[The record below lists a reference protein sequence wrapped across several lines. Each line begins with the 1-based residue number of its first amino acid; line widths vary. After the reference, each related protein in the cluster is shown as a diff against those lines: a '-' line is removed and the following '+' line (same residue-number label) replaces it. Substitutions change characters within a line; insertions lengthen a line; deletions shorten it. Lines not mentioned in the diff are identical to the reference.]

1 MLLLHVRMVDFRQ
14 LFQVGAVPFATCS
27 AIIPIQIDNKDFF
40 HATLACEDD
49 RVQTHKII
57 LGSCSPFFQHALPEK
72 QLRICFMLL
81 LHARMVQLRHKQLFW
96 GYTVY
101 SPLFQ
106 HVLLEK
112 QLRVMIK
119 TSLMLLLHVMMVEFK
134 QTKLFW
140 FCAVPSSNMFCQ
152 KSNPGRGYRFF

>member
-1 MLLLHVRMVDFRQ
+1 MWGWSSSGTHNYFRLVQ
-14 LFQVGAVPFATCS
+14 FPFATCS
-27 AIIPIQIDNKDFF
+27 ANIPIQSDNKDFF
-40 HATLACEDD
+40 NVTLACEDD
-49 RVQTHKII
+49 RVQAHKII
-57 LGSCSPFFQHALPEK
+57 LGLCSPFFQHALPEK
-72 QLRICFMLL
+72 QLRMTTKICFMLL
-81 LHARMVQLRHKQLFW
+81 LHARMVQFRHKQLFW

-119 TSLMLLLHVMMVEFK
+119 TSLMLLLHVMMVEFR

-140 FCAVPSSNMFCQ
+140 GCACAVRSSNIFCQ
-152 KSNPGRGYRFF
+152 KNNPGRW